1 MARIFDYDVLEKI
14 GEYGDYSNEKLVE
27 INIPNELG
35 LTKEELEKFSFG
47 HLLAFTIEEFIIKQE
62 TL

>member
-14 GEYGDYSNEKLVE
+14 GEYGDYSKEKLVE

-35 LTKEELEKFSFG
+35 LTKKELDEKINSSFFSG
-47 HLLAFTIEEFIIKQE
+47 KLPKKVR
-62 TL
+62 